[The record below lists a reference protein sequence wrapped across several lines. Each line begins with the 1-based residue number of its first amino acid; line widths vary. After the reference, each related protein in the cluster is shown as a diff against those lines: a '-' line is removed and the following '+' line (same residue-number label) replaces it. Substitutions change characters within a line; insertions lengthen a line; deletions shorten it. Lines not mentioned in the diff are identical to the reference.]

1 MREEEKRLREQI
13 HALNRIG
20 IALTAER
27 DLDRLLESIVREAR
41 GFTRADAG
49 TLYLVR
55 KDHLECAVVQ
65 NDTLSA
71 SKEMSQGGLDL
82 PPVPLRPE
90 YVSAYVALTGKV
102 VNIPDVYSSAEFD
115 FEGPRRYDALTG
127 YRTRSML
134 VVPMQDH
141 KGRTI
146 GVLQLINALSPEGEV
161 VPFREE
167 YEELV
172 RSLASQAAVA
182 IDNARLISDLQKMLE
197 SFMEALASTIDARDP
212 HTAGHSYRVTQYTLA
227 MAELD
232 GIPPEQRRVYE
243 YAALLHDYGKIGLR
257 DAVLLKPGKLTPEE
271 YREVQTHVIY
281 TQEIL
286 SRIYFP
292 EELKEVPEVAA
303 SHQEKY
309 DGSGYP
315 RGLRNGEIPRGARM
329 MCVADVFD
337 ALTSERPY
345 RARMPIKKAL
355 SVIREGAGSHFD
367 PEMVDL
373 FFKLPISRI
382 LTILEHGRGG
392 PPDPEDIDA
401 LSGVT
406 VGEFYRILLK
416 EDRSPQEEDMVRR
429 FNRYYRREGK

>member
-1 MREEEKRLREQI
+1 KEEERRLREQI

-27 DLDRLLESIVREAR
+27 DLGRLLERIVREAR

-55 KDHLECAVVQ
+55 GDHLECAVVQ
-65 NDTLSA
+65 NDTLA
-71 SKEMSQGGLDL
+71 VQMGGAHGGLDL

-102 VNIPDVYSSAEFD
+102 VNIPDVYASGEFN

-141 KGRTI
+141 RARTI
-146 GVLQLINALSPEGEV
+146 GVLQLINALSPQGEV

-182 IDNARLISDLQKMLE
+182 IDNAQLISDLQKMLE

-212 HTAGHSYRVTQYTLA
+212 YTAGHSYRVTQYTLA

-232 GIPPEQRRVYE
+232 GAPPERLRIYE
-243 YAALLHDYGKIGLR
+243 YAALLHDYGKIGVR
-257 DAVLLKPGKLTPEE
+257 DAVLLKPGKLTSEE
-271 YREVQTHVIY
+271 YREAQAHVAY

-292 EELKEVPEVAA
+292 DELREVPEVAGA
-303 SHQEKY
+303 HQEKY
-309 DGSGYP
+309 DGTGYP
-315 RGLRNGEIPRGARM
+315 QGLRDGQIPRGARM

-345 RARMPIKKAL
+345 RERMPIEKAL
-355 SVIREGAGSHFD
+355 SILREGAGTHFD

-373 FFKLPISRI
+373 FFRLPLSR
-382 LTILEHGRGG
+382 LLAILEHGRGG
-392 PPDPEDIDA
+392 ALDPEDINA
-401 LSGVT
+401 LSEVT
-406 VGEFYRILLK
+406 VGEFYQVLLK
-416 EDRSPQEEDMVRR
+416 EDRSPREEEIVRR
-429 FNRYYRREGK
+429 FSRYYRRKSE